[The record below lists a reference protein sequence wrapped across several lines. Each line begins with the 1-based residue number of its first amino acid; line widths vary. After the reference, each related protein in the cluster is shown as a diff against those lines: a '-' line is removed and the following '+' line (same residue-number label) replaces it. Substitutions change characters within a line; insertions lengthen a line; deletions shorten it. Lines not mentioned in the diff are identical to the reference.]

1 MIESA
6 ADDALVDL
14 AYHLGFQLEQ
24 TGPPRIEPPR
34 IEPLFWGKGMM
45 RLFISHLASNRKFAA
60 ELQDALSVF
69 GISAFVAHNDIEPT
83 KEWQTEM
90 QTALATCEALVALLN
105 PGFHQSKWT
114 DQEIGYAMGR
124 DVPVSSVRYG
134 EDPYGFIGR
143 FQAFDGNGKT
153 AAQLARELF
162 DAYRKHKKTQA
173 RMTEILVSLFEE
185 SDSYAI
191 ASARIGYLEELETW
205 DPSFSTRLQA
215 ALKNTSSVYT
225 PPTRQGPVLAHVAA
239 VPTLEQVHDPA
250 RHLADAYGVPAR
262 VAALIKK
269 WEKNRLQPANGDST
283 R

>member
-1 MIESA
+1 
-6 ADDALVDL
+6 
-14 AYHLGFQLEQ
+14 
-24 TGPPRIEPPR
+24 
-34 IEPLFWGKGMM
+34 
-45 RLFISHLASNRKFAA
+45 
-60 ELQDALSVF
+60 
-69 GISAFVAHNDIEPT
+69 
-83 KEWQTEM
+83 M

-173 RMTEILVSLFEE
+173 RMAEILVSLFEE

-191 ASARIGYLEELETW
+191 ARARIGYLEELETW

-239 VPTLEQVHDPA
+239 VPTLEQAHDPA
-250 RHLADAYGVPAR
+250 RHLGLQRLKDGASAVRMTSIDTGMNSQIADAYGVPAR
-262 VAALIKK
+262 ITALIKR
-269 WEKNRLQPANGDST
+269 WERNRLPHADGT